1 MNKNILTVI
10 AINIIFLVLVVLFVN
25 YKLENFR
32 QFLVLNTETGG
43 QTQSSG
49 LNNDAS
55 AQRDEGQKYA
65 PVSGTIK
72 EINNN
77 QIIIELATSPHATA
91 KEVSVSNFSFIIN
104 DKSKILK
111 AETKDQKIFAEEN
124 KEYENSLKEIN
135 DQLTKNPN
143 QEVTNI
149 ATPQPY
155 TTKAGNMSDLKVDSK
170 IFVIFDRTYSGNP
183 LATEITV
190 MP

>member
-1 MNKNILTVI
+1 MNKKFLAII
-10 AINIIFLVLVVLFVN
+10 AINIIFFVLIIFFVN
-25 YKLENFR
+25 YKLDNFR
-32 QFLVLNTETGG
+32 QSPALNTETGE
-43 QTQSSG
+43 QTQDSG
-49 LNNDAS
+49 LNDNAS
-55 AQRDEGQKYA
+55 VQKDEGQKYA

-77 QIIIELATSPHATA
+77 QIVIKLAASPHATA
-91 KEVSVSNFSFIIN
+91 KEVSVSDFLFIIN